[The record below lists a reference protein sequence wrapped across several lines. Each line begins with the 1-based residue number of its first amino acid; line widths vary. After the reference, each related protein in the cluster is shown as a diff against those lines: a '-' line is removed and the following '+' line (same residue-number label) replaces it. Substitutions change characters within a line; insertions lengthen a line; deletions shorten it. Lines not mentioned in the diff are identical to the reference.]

1 MRCFFLMCCAAA
13 AFGQGT
19 EPKAKPEDYDAHAQA
34 RIATIGAEFTVHSF
48 SRGEAA
54 FIAKDY
60 LVVEVAVFPPKGETL
75 AVQIA
80 DFSLRLNS
88 KKEVLQPQP
97 PSMVAAS
104 LKHPEWEQ
112 PSGPTVTVGGAAG
125 NTGVVVGGPPRN
137 PTPFPG
143 SNPPGHQPTS
153 PAPVPN
159 DTRAGIEKEPVN
171 AGVVLAETVFPEGSH
186 HAPVSGFLFFPYK
199 GKISSIKSL
208 ELLYE
213 DAVLKLR

>member
-1 MRCFFLMCCAAA
+1 MRYLLVVCCTAA
-13 AFGQGT
+13 AFGQAT
-19 EPKAKPEDYDAHAQA
+19 ETKARPEDYEAHAQA
-34 RIATIGAEFTVHSF
+34 RSAAIGAELTVHSF

-60 LVVEVAVFPPKGETL
+60 LVVEVAVYPPKGETL

-80 DFSLRLNS
+80 DFSLRLNG
-88 KKEVLQPQP
+88 KKQVLQPQP

-112 PSGPTVTVGGAAG
+112 PSGPTVAVGGTIG
-125 NTGVVVGGPPRN
+125 NAGVVLGGPPRN
-137 PTPFPG
+137 PNPFPG
-143 SNPPGHQPTS
+143 SDPPGGQRRPTVG
-153 PAPVPN
+153 APKDNPG
-159 DTRAGIEKEPVN
+159 GIEKEPVK
-171 AGVVLAETVFPEGSH
+171 AEVLVVETAFPEGSH
-186 HAPVSGFLFFPYK
+186 HAPVSGFLFFPYR